1 MSKANGPTLMPD
13 EEKPTYQA
21 EAESL
26 SFLKKVPLFASLA
39 EEDILGLSQELKV
52 VKISR
57 GQEVCR
63 EGEPG
68 DSLYIIRSG
77 IVIVSTQE
85 NGEAKI
91 VNQLHRGDFF
101 GEVSLLTGE
110 PRSATVEA
118 LLDVELFVLSKT
130 SFENIIRD
138 KPLVS
143 VHLNRILSHRLQQ
156 SLSTNQLAVSPCF
169 YSIIGSQKGLGSS
182 VFIENIAAILALE
195 VKRRVLIVALNEGG
209 IRGQVAGLS
218 TAPVPDQQLLED
230 VPLPYRDLLSN
241 CWFDCPSGFTMFS
254 FPSPRDK
261 KLLAIIRSNLSFVL
275 GIVRRRFDYVLFD
288 LAPALNPIS
297 KRVLRLSDKVLFL
310 STTTSEGV
318 SLAKKKLHEIKTIV
332 GQDPSTVSVGVSYLI
347 GDSGLHRPL
356 IREILEI
363 PEVPDV
369 WVSRRDQKTEQE
381 RKAVYP
387 RKMTGARKVAREI
400 GGIRI
405 GLALGS
411 GGAKGWAH
419 VGVLEALEKENITID
434 MITGTS
440 IGALV
445 GATYAK
451 TSSAE
456 DTYRLTI
463 GKFPDKRSARKN
475 VFDYTI
481 PFKGFIKGNKIL
493 QMLEEGLENAD
504 FLDLTIPLAVTAV
517 DINNGEVVILDNGPV
532 AEAVRASIAIPGV
545 IAPVNLGGRWLVD
558 GALLNPVPAD
568 ILIRKGINFVIGV
581 FLENKQS
588 KTGWDAER
596 GPSIVQV
603 LTRSFGIISSQASQ
617 GIPDLVNIAI
627 HPRVDGF
634 RWDDFHRG
642 EDLVKIGREAGYEVI
657 EKIKQLT
664 S

>member
-1 MSKANGPTLMPD
+1 MLMPD
-13 EEKPTYQA
+13 EENPTYQV
-21 EAESL
+21 EAERL
-26 SFLKKVPLFASLA
+26 SFLRKVPLFASLA
-39 EEDILGLSQELKV
+39 EEDILGLSRELKV
-52 VKISR
+52 VKVPR
-57 GQEVCR
+57 GEEVCR

-77 IVIVSTQE
+77 IVIVSTGK
-85 NGEAKI
+85 NGEEKI
-91 VNQLHRGDFF
+91 LNQLHRGDFF
-101 GEVSLLTGE
+101 GEISLLTGE
-110 PRSATVEA
+110 SRSATVKA
-118 LLDVELFVLSKT
+118 LLDVDLFVLSKT
-130 SFENIIRD
+130 HFENIIKD

-143 VHLNRILSHRLQQ
+143 IHLNRILSHRLQQ
-156 SLSTNQLAVSPCF
+156 SLSTNQLAISPCF
-169 YSIIGSQKGLGSS
+169 YSVIGSQQGLGSS
-182 VFIENIAAILALE
+182 IFIENIAAILALE
-195 VKRRVLIVALNEGG
+195 VKRRVLIIALNEGG
-209 IRGQVAGLS
+209 IRGQVAGL
-218 TAPVPDQQLLED
+218 TAAPVPDPQLLED

-241 CWFDCPSGFTMFS
+241 CWFECPSGFTIFS
-254 FPSPRDK
+254 FPSPGDK
-261 KLLAIIRSNLSFVL
+261 KLLAIIRSKLSFVL
-275 GIVRRRFDYVLFD
+275 GIVRRRFDYVFFD

-310 STTTSEGV
+310 SATTNQGV
-318 SLAKKKLHEIKTIV
+318 NLAKEKLDEIKTIV
-332 GQDPSTVSVGVSYLI
+332 GDNPSIVSVGVSHLI
-347 GDSGLHRPL
+347 GYSGLHRPHIKDL
-356 IREILEI
+356 LEI
-363 PEVPDV
+363 PEVPEV
-369 WVSRRDQKTEQE
+369 WVGRRDKKV
-381 RKAVYP
+381 RDNKKAVFP
-387 RKMTGARKVAREI
+387 KKMTGAKKVAREI
-400 GGIRI
+400 GGVRI
-405 GLALGS
+405 GLALGA

-451 TSSAE
+451 TNSAE
-456 DTYRLTI
+456 DTYRLTV
-463 GKFPDKRSARKN
+463 GKFPDKRSARKK

-493 QMLEEGLENAD
+493 EMLEEGLENAD

-517 DINNGEVVILDNGPV
+517 DINNGEVVILDKGPV
-532 AEAVRASIAIPGV
+532 ADAVRASIGIPGV

-581 FLENKQS
+581 FLENKKS
-588 KTGWDAER
+588 RIEWDVKR
-596 GPSIVQV
+596 GPNIVDV
-603 LTRSFGIISSQASQ
+603 LTKSFGIISSQASQ

-642 EDLVKIGREAGYEVI
+642 EELVEIGREAGREVI

-664 S
+664 F